1 MMRIELEI
9 LGDPA
14 YVAQDVFA
22 PLDDKVLGGDE
33 FDDQNNAF
41 NMQSHMPVITLD
53 YRIPADIDEEKG
65 KMFSDKYLDDNL
77 FFSGAYQVTKVESS
91 MNQGEFKQTLTLV
104 RLNNQSGLTAPPQ
117 LVNASQSSLR
127 RIFDEETLARFNRKE
142 YGKYFRGEAK
152 SRINKK
158 ANEIKSE
165 VKKDLSKF
173 FKN

>member
-1 MMRIELEI
+1 
-9 LGDPA
+9 
-14 YVAQDVFA
+14 
-22 PLDDKVLGGDE
+22 
-33 FDDQNNAF
+33 
-41 NMQSHMPVITLD
+41 
-53 YRIPADIDEEKG
+53 
-65 KMFSDKYLDDNL
+65 
-77 FFSGAYQVTKVESS
+77 